1 MKYLSLLI
9 ALSFTLNISGQIVDK
24 TEDKAKKKANQRV
37 DKKIDKQIDKGL
49 DAIEGLFG
57 KKKKKKGKE
66 KPDQDVQSDSPNANQ
81 MGAIMGMM
89 GTEEIDRTYDFDHN
103 FRLKIENYKKDKL
116 DSEMIMKMYINE
128 QTSSMG
134 VKMEGAEAKNLDFMV
149 YDMKQQE
156 MLTMMNNEGQKM
168 GMMIETDVPTDGG
181 DQSAENDQMTAPQVR
196 FEKTGNSKTIS
207 GFDCDE
213 YEVIYESEEE
223 QEGEQYFWITDETDA
238 DWIKSMTEMAAYSPN
253 MPVNYG
259 VPESY
264 PEGSVIQMVQIM
276 DKEKSVMTVMEMNM
290 NDPFSISTKGYPFMK
305 MPASQ
310 NGAYPGME

>member
-9 ALSFTLNISGQIVDK
+9 ALCFSLNLSAQVVDK
-24 TEDKAKKKANQRV
+24 TEEKAKKKANQRV

-57 KKKKKKGKE
+57 NKKKKRKE
-66 KPDQDVQSDSPNANQ
+66 KNEKGSQNDSPSSNQ
-81 MGAIMGMM
+81 MESVMSMM
-89 GTEEIDRTYDFDHN
+89 GTENIDRTYEFDHN

-134 VKMEGAEAKNLDFMV
+134 VKLEGAEAEQVDFMV
-149 YDMKQQE
+149 YDMKGQE
-156 MLTMMNNEGQKM
+156 MLTMMNNDGQKM
-168 GMMIETDVPTDGG
+168 GMRIVTKDNPG
-181 DQSAENDQMTAPQVR
+181 AENDQVDTPNIR
-196 FEKTGNSKTIS
+196 FEKTGNSKSIS

-213 YEVIYESEEE
+213 YKLIYESDTEDEN
-223 QEGEQYFWITDETDA
+223 QGDQFFWITDETEA
-238 DWIKSMTEMAAYSPN
+238 DWIKSMTKMATHSPN

-259 VPESY
+259 VPNTY
-264 PEGSVIQMVQIM
+264 PDGSVIQMVQTM
-276 DKEKSVMTVMEMNM
+276 DNEEEKSVVTVLEMNM
-290 NDPFSISTKGYPFMK
+290 NDSFSFSTKGYPFMQ
-305 MPASQ
+305 MPSSQ